1 MKKSFLLFFVLAVL
15 LAVFGIFAA
24 AAESALFGEY
34 ELTSMNYG
42 GTEMDPGA
50 MGMSAVLTLNE
61 DGTGSLTMNGAPN
74 ELPKWTDDGATVTL
88 YNSSGDALACSYA
101 DGIITLE
108 MGENYYWYFM
118 HESVNPN
125 AGKPASMLSKIFNDI
140 DPMAGAH
147 LSYEYHSDYLDSTSV
162 FDVHA
167 KDGAYFSLRT
177 TRAGGYE
184 NVNANCFLDGTV
196 YLLYPA
202 EKRGSAAT
210 TVSLSMLNNNL
221 LLLDD
226 CYKAMQS
233 RVLRKD
239 FTVEERE
246 LDGKKFT
253 VEVFP
258 ASGSTAESAFYFDET
273 GKLAHILE
281 GAPAAMPDLGQTFY
295 TIHSFDDVVDVSL
308 FDISGYTIE

>member
-1 MKKSFLLFFVLAVL
+1 
-15 LAVFGIFAA
+15 
-24 AAESALFGEY
+24 
-34 ELTSMNYG
+34 
-42 GTEMDPGA
+42 
-50 MGMSAVLTLNE
+50 
-61 DGTGSLTMNGAPN
+61 
-74 ELPKWTDDGATVTL
+74 
-88 YNSSGDALACSYA
+88 
-101 DGIITLE
+101 
-108 MGENYYWYFM
+108 
-118 HESVNPN
+118 
-125 AGKPASMLSKIFNDI
+125 
-140 DPMAGAH
+140 
-147 LSYEYHSDYLDSTSV
+147 
-162 FDVHA
+162 
-167 KDGAYFSLRT
+167 
-177 TRAGGYE
+177 
-184 NVNANCFLDGTV
+184 
-196 YLLYPA
+196 
-202 EKRGSAAT
+202 
-210 TVSLSMLNNNL
+210 MLNNNL

>member
-1 MKKSFLLFFVLAVL
+1 MKKSFLLFFALAVL
-15 LAVFGIFAA
+15 LAFFGMFPAA
-24 AAESALFGEY
+24 ADSVLFGEY
-34 ELTSMNYG
+34 ELTSMMYG
-42 GTEMDPGA
+42 GTEMDPGS

-74 ELPKWTDDGATVTL
+74 ELPKWTDDGAVVTL

-125 AGKPASMLSKIFNDI
+125 AGKPASMLSKLFEEI
-140 DPMAGAH
+140 DPMEGAH
-147 LSYEYHSDYLDSTSV
+147 LSYEYHSDYLDSTSI

-167 KDGAYFSLRT
+167 KDGAYFSLKT
-177 TRAGGYE
+177 TMVSGHEGVKAE
-184 NVNANCFLDGTV
+184 CFLDGTV
-196 YLLYPA
+196 YVLYPA
-202 EKRGSAAT
+202 EKRGSAAA
-210 TVSLSMLNNNL
+210 TVSLSMLNNNV

-246 LDGKKFT
+246 LDGKKIT
-253 VEVFP
+253 AEVFP
-258 ASGSTAESAFYFDET
+258 ASGNSPEAVFYYDET
-273 GKLAHILE
+273 GKLIHILE
-281 GAPAAMPDLGQTFY
+281 GAPAAMPDLGETFY
-295 TIHSFDDVVDVSL
+295 TINSFDDVVDVSL